1 MTSETVSSE
10 SSGNA
15 SDLIATLLH
24 RSPRIAMAAA
34 SAQFAWPLVKRAHT
48 KVKERR
54 TYTVKV
60 PATDE
65 IYDDL
70 HEWVLGLLPTDE
82 QRALVAWTSKRDDL
96 GPTAAYPG
104 SSGPPKPP
112 RIRLRYDGSREQM
125 VTIGGHRIKVV
136 INDGEA
142 YKDDGRWKPAELMF
156 TMHSLGAQQA
166 LLQEMAQ
173 VAKRSREE
181 KRQPVF
187 RMLDKWG
194 DWARVDDLPVRDLD
208 SVILADGQLDRLVA
222 DVADFLEREGE
233 YARRCIP
240 WHRGHLYEG
249 PPGTGKTSVARA
261 IASHFTMDVWYLP
274 LADITKD
281 CNLLNAISRITPR
294 SMLLLED
301 VDVFH
306 AATQRDENAGVT
318 LSGLL
323 NALDGIATPHGL
335 LTVLTTNTPEVLD
348 KAVVRPGRVDLV
360 EHFGFA
366 TADQVARLLSR
377 WYDCPVHPAAV
388 SPMDS
393 VPPAQIVEVCKRSAT
408 IDDAWREL
416 DKLKANSTSVITP
429 PIAVGFRTV
438 GEPAQDRE
446 SYRQLSFTFHSS
458 RPSEFRVQL
467 SVDGVEAESDPLPYD
482 ADNDAANDARL
493 QAISRWEEK
502 TGRVLPADARAWL
515 PIEMVAF

>member
-1 MTSETVSSE
+1 MTMETVSAE

-15 SDLIATLLH
+15 SALIATLLH
-24 RSPRIAMAAA
+24 RSPRLAMAAA
-34 SAQFAWPLVKRAHT
+34 SAQFAWPLAKHVHK
-48 KVKERR
+48 KVKERS

-82 QRALVAWTSKRDDL
+82 QRALVAWTSKREDY

-104 SSGPPKPP
+104 GGPAKPP

-136 INDGEA
+136 INDGES

-156 TMHSLGAQQA
+156 TMHSIGAQQA
-166 LLQEMAQ
+166 LLQEMGL
-173 VAKRSREE
+173 VAKRARED

-194 DWARVDDLPVRDLD
+194 DWARIDDLPVRDLD

-222 DVADFLEREGE
+222 DVADFLEGEGE
-233 YARRCIP
+233 YRRRCIP

-261 IASHFTMDVWYLP
+261 IATHFNLDIWYLP
-274 LADITKD
+274 LADVSKD

-306 AATQRDENAGVT
+306 AATQRDDGDGVT

-335 LTVLTTNTPEVLD
+335 FTVLTTNTPEALD
-348 KAVVRPGRVDLV
+348 EAVVRPGRVDLV
-360 EHFGFA
+360 EHFGYA
-366 TADQVARLLSR
+366 TVGQVARLLSR
-377 WYDCPVHPAAV
+377 WYDCPVDPLAV
-388 SPMDS
+388 SPMDG
-393 VPPAQIVEVCKRSAT
+393 VPPAQVVEVCKRSAT
-408 IDDAWREL
+408 IADAWREL
-416 DKLKANSTSVITP
+416 DKLK
-429 PIAVGFRTV
+429 VGR
-438 GEPAQDRE
+438 
-446 SYRQLSFTFHSS
+446 
-458 RPSEFRVQL
+458 
-467 SVDGVEAESDPLPYD
+467 
-482 ADNDAANDARL
+482 
-493 QAISRWEEK
+493 
-502 TGRVLPADARAWL
+502 
-515 PIEMVAF
+515 